1 MKANKLNGF
10 TLLEVI
16 IALAIFSIAA
26 VSIYFLVN
34 QSLNLVSYS
43 NNKLL
48 TIEKGIELTTKII
61 DYNYDINSLSINN
74 DFSNNFRTEV
84 HIEPTITRR
93 FQKIILSIKHDNVE
107 TQFIF
112 YQKK

>member
-1 MKANKLNGF
+1 MKASKLNGF

-16 IALAIFSIAA
+16 IALAIFSIAT

-34 QSLNLVSYS
+34 QSLNLVNYS

-48 TIEKGIELTTKII
+48 TIQKGIELTTRII
-61 DYNYDINSLSINN
+61 DYNYDINSISNN
-74 DFSNNFRTEV
+74 DDFSNNFHV
-84 HIEPTITRR
+84 KVNIEPTIAQRL
-93 FQKIILSIKHDNVE
+93 QKIILLITYNNVE
-107 TQFIF
+107 TKFIF